1 MLAIS
6 LPVSRLTGYA
16 PSVPTPFHRNGDI
29 DHAALARLC
38 TSLIRLNA
46 HALVVCG
53 TEGEAA
59 TLTRAEH
66 IDVIRI
72 AHSVARGRIPVIA
85 GIGSNSTSAAID
97 LAHDAEIA
105 GADALLAVVPY
116 YNKPTQAG
124 MLAHFQTIADATT
137 LPVILHDVPSRCA
150 CGLADDTVVRLAEH
164 KRIVGLVDSS
174 GDIARVSRLRLR
186 LGALFR
192 LISGDD
198 ATAAAYITSG
208 GNGCMSEIAN
218 VALGLCHDMYIAC
231 RHGQAGRAQRLNAVI
246 AKLNA
251 VLSKDGHPAP
261 LKYALHLLGVMLP
274 VMRLPLVEP
283 TEQTKVEIATAIAE
297 LSDCY
302 GDEIVGRARAVVPDG
317 IRMAVGG

>member
-1 MLAIS
+1 MLTTS
-6 LPVSRLTGYA
+6 LPVSRLAGYA
-16 PSVPTPFHRNGDI
+16 PSVPTPFHKNGDI

-38 TSLIRLNA
+38 TCLIRLNA
-46 HALVVCG
+46 HALVVCD
-53 TEGEAA
+53 TTGEAA

-85 GIGSNSTSAAID
+85 GIGSNSTSAAIE

-105 GADALLAVVPY
+105 GADALLSVVPY

-124 MLAHFQTIADATT
+124 MLAHFQTIAEAAA
-137 LPVILHDVPSRCA
+137 LPIILHDVPSRCA
-150 CGLADDTVVRLAEH
+150 CGLADDTIVRLAENR
-164 KRIVGLVDSS
+164 RIIGLNDST
-174 GDIARVSRLRLR
+174 GDIARVSRLRPR
-186 LGALFR
+186 LGTQFR

-198 ATAAAYITSG
+198 ATAAAHIVSG
-208 GNGCMSEIAN
+208 GNGCISEVAN
-218 VALGLCHDMYIAC
+218 IALGLCHDMYIAC
-231 RHGQAGRAQRLNAVI
+231 RHGQTGRAQRLNAVI
-246 AKLNA
+246 SRLNA
-251 VLSKDGHPAP
+251 VCRDGDPAP

-283 TEQTKVEIATAIAE
+283 TEQAKAEIATAIAE

-302 GDEIVGRARAVVPDG
+302 ADEIVGRARVVVPGG